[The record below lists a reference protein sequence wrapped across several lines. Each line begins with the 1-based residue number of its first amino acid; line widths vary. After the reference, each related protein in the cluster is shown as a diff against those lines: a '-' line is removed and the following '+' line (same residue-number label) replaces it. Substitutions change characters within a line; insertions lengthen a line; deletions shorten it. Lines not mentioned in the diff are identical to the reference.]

1 MSRFHRCRNDF
12 LWEGYLLLA
21 FLLGILSGCVGSA
34 KAPSPIPE
42 IPPQESPPSLPSPL
56 PVDAALPN
64 IPFTI
69 QLGAFSTVERA
80 ATLADR
86 LKSEGIDAYYFI
98 DSDGFSKVRFGRFL
112 LEETARDHAEELR
125 SQGAIDAYF
134 IVHPRAVDP
143 LIDSQ
148 EALRE
153 NIVRTALRF
162 IGTPYRWGG
171 SSVKSG
177 FDCSGLTMTVY
188 RLNGFELPR
197 NAFSQ
202 YRAGLP
208 VAKSA
213 LVRGDLV
220 FFRTG
225 RSSRVSHVGIYSGDD
240 QFIHAPGKGKR
251 IRVASLSN
259 AYFHKR
265 FTGARR
271 YF

>member
-1 MSRFHRCRNDF
+1 
-12 LWEGYLLLA
+12 
-21 FLLGILSGCVGSA
+21 
-34 KAPSPIPE
+34 
-42 IPPQESPPSLPSPL
+42 
-56 PVDAALPN
+56 LPN

-69 QLGAFSTVERA
+69 QLGAFSTAERA
-80 ATLADR
+80 ASHADR
-86 LKSEGIDAYYFI
+86 LKSEGIDAYYFV
-98 DSDGFSKVRFGRFL
+98 DTDGFWKVRFGRFL
-112 LEETARDHAEELR
+112 QEDSARSHAEALR
-125 SQGAIDAYF
+125 KRGAIDAYF
-134 IVHPRAVDP
+134 IVHPRVVDP
-143 LIDSQ
+143 LTDSQ

-153 NIVRTALRF
+153 NIVQTARRF

-197 NAFSQ
+197 SAFSQ

-208 VAKSA
+208 VARSA
-213 LVRGDLV
+213 LARGDLV

-225 RSSRVSHVGIYSGDD
+225 RSSRVSHVGIYSGEDR
-240 QFIHAPGKGKR
+240 FIHAPGRGKR
-251 IRVASLSN
+251 IRVASLTN
-259 AYFHKR
+259 VYFKKR